1 MQQVHEDKEKR
12 NWQPVDK
19 LLDLIQKQYTLTS
32 SAPSPS
38 FAVLR
43 AEVQLAKDLP
53 KDAEKSLNDCAAQFP
68 KNAQVWLALINLPMY
83 LAEKETDPAEKEKLW
98 NQASENIDRAEK
110 SIGDRAILRSA
121 RGTLA
126 IRRKDPQAVAVLKRL
141 GENLDK
147 MTDAEKKQ
155 LWGNLG
161 AFCTQAGALDPN
173 ALDLGRS
180 YYRLLAEKDPANIV
194 IRYLL
199 CDLNLRAYEKGQT
212 ADLPELDKLL
222 NEIEQLG
229 GQGPYWLYA
238 KAIRT
243 LVKSNKKD
251 PKLLLEARGYLQD
264 ALKVRKD
271 WAALAVLAGKICEMQ
286 DEPDQA
292 LEFYVNAI
300 YRMRERDNDVIRR
313 TLALLMPRGR
323 IDEAGQLFD
332 YLEKQKS
339 PLLGEMAPQY
349 ALWKVYRGDIA
360 AAEKEVDKSV
370 PAGSKDYRDFL
381 RQGQMYSVLADREK
395 RNARIAYRNGKPDA
409 EAEIKRASAAMIRLA
424 QKGVNALL
432 HAQDLEP
439 KADDVWVSLFQL
451 LVNVGQADK
460 AQPLIDRAEAALKG
474 ENAPLTLAACCEL
487 MKGAY
492 EVQAKAEE
500 AAAANAQATNE
511 DRAKA
516 LQGAKEQRQ
525 WAVYYAKKTQAKFE
539 EAAKASPQNSH
550 VLRRLAAF
558 YLRNAKLDPV
568 EPLLKQI
575 IALQTP
581 ATLTDACWARHVLAD
596 LVVSR
601 GDFDHLCQGMALID
615 ENLRSPAA
623 SLDDKRMK
631 VRLLISDPR
640 KEKIGEAIAAM
651 EDLVQGTDA
660 THDDYFNLA
669 KLYLRKGDWPNY
681 SKQMHSVLG
690 TQKGGVQPG
699 LLIFYVN
706 SLLEKKEL
714 DDADKWLETL
724 EKEKSTRNLFDT
736 VRLRAEYQFLRGN
749 YQAAAN
755 LAMGFLDNSEAQPT
769 GRGQQLL
776 LVASL
781 MEKFGDRLKAA
792 GKRADASAFQESA
805 DRFFTALRSKRVA
818 ETGDL
823 HYAAYLARQKRIRE
837 CLDVLEQCWDKSKA
851 ENLRVPAEEVIHAKA
866 TDAQY
871 QQLEKILVA
880 ASNRSDRPVAL
891 LLVLADLHAQ
901 IQQHDKSMAD
911 YRDVLAKAP
920 RNYVALNNLGVSL
933 ARSGRNL
940 DEALKLVND
949 ALAIRGPLAAVLD
962 SRAIVYI
969 ARQEYEKALED
980 MAAAIQDEGTAEQY
994 FHQAWAYS
1002 LAGKKSEASEAFATA
1017 MKKGLSPMDLDPREV
1032 PVYNQL
1038 KSGL

>member
-1 MQQVHEDKEKR
+1 MRKKSSSGA
-12 NWQPVDK
+12 
-19 LLDLIQKQYTLTS
+19 I
-32 SAPSPS
+32 SAP
-38 FAVLR
+38 FA
-43 AEVQLAKDLP
+43 
-53 KDAEKSLNDCAAQFP
+53 
-68 KNAQVWLALINLPMY
+68 
-83 LAEKETDPAEKEKLW
+83 
-98 NQASENIDRAEK
+98 
-110 SIGDRAILRSA
+110 
-121 RGTLA
+121 
-126 IRRKDPQAVAVLKRL
+126 LKP
-141 GENLDK
+141 
-147 MTDAEKKQ
+147 
-155 LWGNLG
+155 
-161 AFCTQAGALDPN
+161 ALDPN

-339 PLLGEMAPQY
+339 PLLGEMRPQY

-395 RNARIAYRNGKPDA
+395 RSARIAYRNGKPDA

-516 LQGAKEQRQ
+516 LQVPRNSGSGLCTMRRRPKRNSKKPPRPRRKTAMFCGGWPLSTCGTPNSTRSSRFSSKSSRCKRRQRSPMPVGPVTS
-525 WAVYYAKKTQAKFE
+525 WPTSSSAVETSIIF
-539 EAAKASPQNSH
+539 AKAW
-550 VLRRLAAF
+550 R
-558 YLRNAKLDPV
+558 
-568 EPLLKQI
+568 
-575 IALQTP
+575 
-581 ATLTDACWARHVLAD
+581 
-596 LVVSR
+596 
-601 GDFDHLCQGMALID
+601 
-615 ENLRSPAA
+615 
-623 SLDDKRMK
+623 
-631 VRLLISDPR
+631 
-640 KEKIGEAIAAM
+640 
-651 EDLVQGTDA
+651 
-660 THDDYFNLA
+660 
-669 KLYLRKGDWPNY
+669 
-681 SKQMHSVLG
+681 
-690 TQKGGVQPG
+690 
-699 LLIFYVN
+699 
-706 SLLEKKEL
+706 
-714 DDADKWLETL
+714 
-724 EKEKSTRNLFDT
+724 
-736 VRLRAEYQFLRGN
+736 
-749 YQAAAN
+749 
-755 LAMGFLDNSEAQPT
+755 
-769 GRGQQLL
+769 
-776 LVASL
+776 
-781 MEKFGDRLKAA
+781 
-792 GKRADASAFQESA
+792 
-805 DRFFTALRSKRVA
+805 
-818 ETGDL
+818 
-823 HYAAYLARQKRIRE
+823 
-837 CLDVLEQCWDKSKA
+837 
-851 ENLRVPAEEVIHAKA
+851 
-866 TDAQY
+866 
-871 QQLEKILVA
+871 
-880 ASNRSDRPVAL
+880 
-891 LLVLADLHAQ
+891 
-901 IQQHDKSMAD
+901 
-911 YRDVLAKAP
+911 
-920 RNYVALNNLGVSL
+920 
-933 ARSGRNL
+933 
-940 DEALKLVND
+940 
-949 ALAIRGPLAAVLD
+949 
-962 SRAIVYI
+962 
-969 ARQEYEKALED
+969 
-980 MAAAIQDEGTAEQY
+980 
-994 FHQAWAYS
+994 
-1002 LAGKKSEASEAFATA
+1002 
-1017 MKKGLSPMDLDPREV
+1017 
-1032 PVYNQL
+1032 
-1038 KSGL
+1038 